1 MEEKKGTE
9 KKTMGGKISAAY
21 SKWRK
26 KDSDRGILISHQ
38 TDTKGTHLNDT
49 IKTTTTK
56 SQVIF
61 SSDKEYAEVHNDS
74 SKSERVVNCFQN
86 VSLKYRA
93 QPFRMWSA
101 FMPGCELLAKNGQI
115 DHLTPD

>member
-86 VSLKYRA
+86 VSLTYRT
-93 QPFRMWSA
+93 QQINIYCIYNQYFSTVFRIN
-101 FMPGCELLAKNGQI
+101 K
-115 DHLTPD
+115 

>member
-1 MEEKKGTE
+1 MKRAGITRDLLTGTWSNGGKE
-9 KKTMGGKISAAY
+9 RDRKKTMGGKISAAY

-93 QPFRMWSA
+93 QQR
-101 FMPGCELLAKNGQI
+101 
-115 DHLTPD
+115 